1 MSNSDC
7 ISTTDYTWW
16 QITNNMICAGGAGKD
31 ACQGDSG
38 GPLVTQSS
46 ASYTVIGVVSWGI
59 GCGQVSTVSIVSVCL
74 NAHCRVQRTAIRF
87 RFLRDRIRSDH
98 REAVKVKIIVVLG
111 GVGGILV

>member
-1 MSNSDC
+1 MASGWGTLSSGGSLSNSLQEVSLSTMSNSDC

-16 QITNNMICAGGAGKD
+16 QITNNMICAGRAGKD

-74 NAHCRVQRTAIRF
+74 NAQCRAQ
-87 RFLRDRIRSDH
+87 LSD
-98 REAVKVKIIVVLG
+98 LDS
-111 GVGGILV
+111 